1 MSGTVEVGG
10 CCVFALSGSDLAS
23 SGVYDPYG
31 YSLRLLGGDI
41 AQHQVAHLHEI
52 HHKVLNDDT
61 SWGAAIHIAAR
72 HPTWRKSLLPGLMS
86 ACRTV
91 HESFASFMSLSLA
104 RTRHPDID
112 RVLTDYPIYAPLAA
126 RFSRLLTPVSPGH
139 RQDLASTAVARWS
152 MAAPV
157 LELMEAAH
165 PEALTMAEIPASW
178 RPDHRFML
186 LIRLTTSDVL
196 HDACGRA
203 DEAFRDT
210 VGLDVDDLG
219 LDETDATLDRA
230 WSLWELA
237 FIATV
242 VSANPRLADMPA
254 HEADGHLLAAGR
266 LVDRLSAHGID
277 IGLPRS
283 QDESAMSDVESVR
296 RLTAAA
302 SVELRRPYEAEL
314 AVIGE
319 GVDLDSVLA
328 LCAAS
333 TRPFVV
339 VHARLWASLRRQFLF
354 PEKALEGPLADPVFA
369 IRVLVDEGG
378 RDLILHAELSR
389 PEMFAPVVAAWADRG
404 VAACCLT
411 ASCYLDPTWQQAWLP
426 ALRVWPLV
434 VLVDVGLPGLV
445 GAGSLLGDNEPVQ
458 AAYLGLDDPTLKG
471 LVLHVEGHPHVML
484 SIGDDLMIQLLMGQ
498 LADLLEGRLST
509 GEADWSEWAEVLSA
523 VAASVLLTEA
533 RIRFDGAVQP

>member
-1 MSGTVEVGG
+1 MRGGVGTDA
-10 CCVFALSGSDLAS
+10 CCCFALSGSDVAS
-23 SGVYDPYG
+23 SGLYDPYG

-61 SWGAAIHIAAR
+61 SWGAAIHLAAR
-72 HPTWRKSLLPGLMS
+72 HPTWDRSLLPGLTS
-86 ACRTV
+86 ACRTL

-126 RFSRLLTPVSPGH
+126 RYSRLLAPVRAGH
-139 RQDLASTAVARWS
+139 RQDLAATAVARWS
-152 MAAPV
+152 MSAPV
-157 LELMEAAH
+157 LELMGAAH

-178 RPDHRFML
+178 RPDHRFAL
-186 LIRLTTSDVL
+186 LTRLTTPDVL

-203 DEAFRDT
+203 DEAFCDS

-230 WSLWELA
+230 WSLWERA

-242 VSANPRLADMPA
+242 VSASSRLAEMPA
-254 HEADGHLLAAGR
+254 LETDGHLLAAGR
-266 LVDRLSAHGID
+266 VVERLAADGID
-277 IGLPRS
+277 VGLPRS
-283 QDESAMSDVESVR
+283 GDDAAISDVESVR
-296 RLTAAA
+296 RLTAA
-302 SVELRRPYEAEL
+302 SSLELRRPYEAEL

-319 GVDLDSVLA
+319 GVDLDPVLA

-333 TRPFVV
+333 TPPFVM
-339 VHARLWASLRRQFLF
+339 VHARLRASLRRQFF
-354 PEKALEGPLADPVFA
+354 VPKKALEGPWADPVFA
-369 IRVLVDEGG
+369 IRVLVDDGG
-378 RDLILHAELSR
+378 RDLILHAELSQ
-389 PEMFAPVVAAWADRG
+389 PETFALVVAAWADRG

-411 ASCYLDPTWQQAWLP
+411 ASCYLDAAWQQAWLP
-426 ALRVWPLV
+426 TLRVWPLV

-445 GAGSLLGDNEPVQ
+445 GAGSLLGGDEPVY

-471 LVLHVEGHPHVML
+471 LVVHVDGHPHVML
-484 SIGDDLMIQLLMGQ
+484 AIGDDLLIQLLMGQ
-498 LADLLEGRLST
+498 LADLLGGRLST
-509 GEADWSEWAEVLSA
+509 GEADWSAWAEVLSA

-533 RIRFDGAVQP
+533 CIRFDGAVQP